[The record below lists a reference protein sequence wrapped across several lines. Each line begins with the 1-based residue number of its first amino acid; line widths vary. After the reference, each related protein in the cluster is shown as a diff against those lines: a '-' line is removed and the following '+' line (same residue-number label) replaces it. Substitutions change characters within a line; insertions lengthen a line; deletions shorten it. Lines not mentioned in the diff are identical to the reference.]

1 MQIEKVEY
9 RKEMEVGDGHRRAQ
23 RCRSDSERS
32 CRPQRVVVLEAE
44 YTSMQI
50 LRRIALDVRS
60 DNRERVPG
68 VKAIPADAFWSVY
81 KLPLPV
87 YHPEYATD
95 EPWMR
100 FREAA

>member
-1 MQIEKVEY
+1 M
-9 RKEMEVGDGHRRAQ
+9 
-23 RCRSDSERS
+23 
-32 CRPQRVVVLEAE
+32 LEAQH
-44 YTSMQI
+44 TS
-50 LRRIALDVRS
+50 ALVDPSKNVLDARS

-68 VKAIPADAFWSVY
+68 VKAIPADAFWSIY

-87 YHPEYATD
+87 YHLAYATD